1 MTFDYDLTLRESI
14 AVLTYKQ
21 SVPFSNFRTLSEWL
35 GCYQYILPDHRI
47 LIESAL
53 TLQVQNSASSIF
65 NQYLF
70 CIILENH
77 YTESEQTNICRYIK
91 CHSLSTPQLKIHKAR

>member
-1 MTFDYDLTLRESI
+1 MSDYDLTLRESI

-21 SVPFSNFRTLSEWL
+21 SIQFPTFRTLSEWL

-53 TLQVQNSASSIF
+53 TLQVQNSSSSIF

-91 CHSLSTPQLKIHKAR
+91 CHSLSMPQLKIHKLN